1 MSNKKTIK
9 VKKKKEEEKVDAFT
23 QTIRDSL
30 KSMGKTANP
39 YQEQLL
45 VQLLKSFLIGGIAT
59 ILDLI
64 IYFILYHFVKINP
77 LISNIISMIIT
88 IILGLVVGII
98 YVYDKKNR
106 KKSIQE
112 YSVLAMIGFVITEGM
127 IFGLVSKLKWNAM
140 LVKVLAV
147 IFVLVVKTLVRRF
160 IISKK

>member
-9 VKKKKEEEKVDAFT
+9 VKKKKEEEQVDGFT
-23 QTIRDSL
+23 QIIRDSL
-30 KSMGKTANP
+30 KTMGKTANP

-64 IYFILYHFVKINP
+64 IYFILYHFVKIDP
-77 LISNIISMIIT
+77 IISNTISMILTFIF
-88 IILGLVVGII
+88 GLVVGII

-106 KKSIQE
+106 ERPIKE
-112 YSVLAMIGFVITEGM
+112 YSMLSFIGFVITEGM
-127 IFGLVSKLKWNAM
+127 ILGLVFKLKWNAM
-140 LVKVLAV
+140 LVKVFA
-147 IFVLVVKTLVRRF
+147 IIIVLVVKTLIRRF

>member
-9 VKKKKEEEKVDAFT
+9 VKKKKEEEQVDGFT

-30 KSMGKTANP
+30 KTMGKTANP

-64 IYFILYHFVKINP
+64 IYFILYHFVKIDP
-77 LISNIISMIIT
+77 IISNTISMILTFIF
-88 IILGLVVGII
+88 GLVVGII

-106 KKSIQE
+106 ERPIKE
-112 YSVLAMIGFVITEGM
+112 YSMLSFIGFVITEGM
-127 IFGLVSKLKWNAM
+127 ILGLVFKLKWNAM
-140 LVKVLAV
+140 LVKVLA
-147 IFVLVVKTLVRRF
+147 IIIVLVVKTLIRRF

>member
-9 VKKKKEEEKVDAFT
+9 VKKKKEEEQVDGFT
-23 QTIRDSL
+23 QIIRDSL
-30 KSMGKTANP
+30 KTMGKTANP

-64 IYFILYHFVKINP
+64 IYFILYHFVKIDP
-77 LISNIISMIIT
+77 IISNTISMILTFIF
-88 IILGLVVGII
+88 GLVVGII

-106 KKSIQE
+106 ERPIKE
-112 YSVLAMIGFVITEGM
+112 YSMLSFIGFVITEGM
-127 IFGLVSKLKWNAM
+127 ILGLVFKLKWNAM
-140 LVKVLAV
+140 LVKVLA
-147 IFVLVVKTLVRRF
+147 IIIVLVVKTLIRRF